1 MKARLSWRS
10 ARLLTVV
17 VGTVV
22 VVLWSTSLL
31 PALNPFAP
39 RTVDRSQPVLLQSIR
54 NLSQYHA
61 AVGTFQVVVDIE
73 RDYPYL
79 PAFIAGERTLFV
91 AAGTVSAYVDLTT
104 LPTEGLRVD
113 QAGRS
118 VEVHLPAA
126 ALAAPSLDHDRTY
139 LVTQQRGLWNRT
151 MAVFETPDQ
160 QKYYQ
165 LATDKI
171 AEAATEAGLTEQAMS
186 NTRDMLT
193 GMFGSLGY
201 RATFPTPA

>member
-1 MKARLSWRS
+1 MKARLRWQM
-10 ARLLTVV
+10 ARLLAVV
-17 VGTVV
+17 AGTVV

-39 RTVDRSQPVLLQSIR
+39 RTIDRDHPVLLQSIR

-73 RDYPYL
+73 HDYPYL
-79 PAFIAGERTLFV
+79 PAFVAGERTLFV
-91 AAGTVSAYVDLTT
+91 AAGTVSAYVDLAT
-104 LPTEGLRVD
+104 LPTEALRVD
-113 QAGRS
+113 QASRS
-118 VEVHLPAA
+118 VEVRLPAA
-126 ALAAPSLDHDRTY
+126 ALAAPSLDHDHTY

-160 QKYYQ
+160 QQYYQ
-165 LATDKI
+165 VATDRI
-171 AEAATEAGLTEQAMS
+171 GAAAGEAGLTEQATS

-201 RATFPTPA
+201 RATFPTAG